1 MRTTVLL
8 LLALTSVGLA
18 NETEGET
25 ASPFAAVEVTPGIY
39 QIGNTN
45 EGFALNVPADFVG
58 GGVGLLVGDEYVV
71 MIDDVLENTAPALV
85 AKAEEIAGRPIDFVI
100 NTHAH
105 GDHVGG
111 NVYVSE
117 RGAIVVSHD
126 KLRDRMEGS
135 EQLNTGPGALPVI
148 TFSDRMTFHVNGEE
162 AIAIHIPNAHTDGDA
177 VIHFRSANVIAAGD
191 LSFRGLFPFID
202 LDSGGSV
209 AGFIAGMQQ
218 IIDMAD
224 DDTKFLTGHGPV
236 ATKADLEKDLAM
248 LRDAVARVQP
258 LIEKGM
264 SEEEILTANPLAV
277 YDDYGWFFITTER
290 MTKTIIRS
298 LTGS

>member
-1 MRTTVLL
+1 MRKYALL
-8 LLALTSVGLA
+8 LLALAPFASA
-18 NETEGET
+18 DES
-25 ASPFAAVEVTPGIY
+25 ASPFAAVEVAPGIY

-45 EGFALNVPADFVG
+45 EGFALNEPADFVG

-71 MIDDVLENTAPALV
+71 MIDDVMESTAPALV

-117 RGAIVVSHD
+117 RGTIVVSHD
-126 KLRDRMEGS
+126 KLRERMS
-135 EQLNTGPGALPVI
+135 ANDQLNTGPGALPVI

-177 VIHFRSANVIAAGD
+177 VIHFRNANVIAAGD

-202 LDSGGSV
+202 LDSGGTV
-209 AGFIAGMQQ
+209 AGYMAGMQQ
-218 IIDMAD
+218 LIDMAD
-224 DDTKFLTGHGPV
+224 ENTRFLTGHGPV
-236 ATKADLEKDLAM
+236 ATREGIAEDLAM
-248 LRDAVARVQP
+248 LRDAEARVKA
-258 LIEKGM
+258 LIDKGM
-264 SEEEILTANPLAV
+264 SEEDILAANPLA
-277 YDDYGWFFITTER
+277 DIGEDYGWFFITTER
-290 MTKTIIRS
+290 MTKTFIRS
-298 LTGS
+298 LTAE

>member
-1 MRTTVLL
+1 MRKYALL
-8 LLALTSVGLA
+8 LLAVAPFASA
-18 NETEGET
+18 DES
-25 ASPFAAVEVTPGIY
+25 ASPFAAVEVAPGIY

-45 EGFALNVPADFVG
+45 EGFALNEPADFVG

-71 MIDDVLENTAPALV
+71 MIDDVMESTAPALV

-117 RGAIVVSHD
+117 RGTIVVSHD
-126 KLRDRMEGS
+126 KLRERMS
-135 EQLNTGPGALPVI
+135 TNDQLNTGPGALPVI

-177 VIHFRSANVIAAGD
+177 VIHFRNANVIAAGD

-202 LDSGGSV
+202 LDSGGTV
-209 AGFIAGMQQ
+209 AGYMAGMQQ
-218 IIDMAD
+218 LIDMAD
-224 DDTKFLTGHGPV
+224 GNTRFLTGHGPV
-236 ATKADLEKDLAM
+236 ATREGLAEDLAM
-248 LRDAVARVQP
+248 LHEAHARVKA
-258 LIEKGM
+258 LIDKGM
-264 SEEEILTANPLAV
+264 SEEDILAANPLA
-277 YDDYGWFFITTER
+277 DIGEDYGWFFITTER
-290 MTKTIIRS
+290 MTQTFIRS
-298 LTGS
+298 LTAE

>member
-1 MRTTVLL
+1 MKKLILPCL
-8 LLALTSVGLA
+8 LLASLA
-18 NETEGET
+18 SAEEA
-25 ASPFAAVEVTPGIY
+25 ASPFAAVEVAPGIY

-45 EGFALNVPADFVG
+45 EGFALNEPSDFVG

-71 MIDDVLENTAPALV
+71 MIDDVLESTAPALV
-85 AKAEEIAGRPIDFVI
+85 ALAEQIAGRPIDFVI

-117 RGAIVVSHD
+117 KGALVVSHD
-126 KLRDRMEGS
+126 QLRERMKGNPE
-135 EQLNTGPGALPVI
+135 LNSGPGALPVI
-148 TFSDRMTFHVNGEE
+148 TFSDRMTFHVNGEQ

-177 VIHFRSANVIAAGD
+177 VIHFRDANVIAAGD

-209 AGFIAGMQQ
+209 AGYLAGMQQ
-218 IIDMAD
+218 LIDMAD
-224 DDTKFLTGHGPV
+224 ENTKFLTGHGPV
-236 ATKADLEKDLAM
+236 ATRADLEKDLAM
-248 LRDAVARVQP
+248 LSDAVARVKN
-258 LIEKGM
+258 LLDVGM
-264 SEEEILTANPLAV
+264 SEEEILAANPLA
-277 YDDYGWFFITTER
+277 DYHDQYSWFFITTER
-290 MTKTIIRS
+290 MTKTLIRS